1 MEETTGQLSGD
12 SQSQAVLQLKRSAG
26 TMSAWL
32 KFLGIVSIIS
42 GAVVAITIVGIII
55 AWLPIWLGVLL
66 FQAGDRAYQSQYSE
80 NLKEIVQMVDKLRMY
95 FIIYGVLTILGI
107 TFTVLTIIFTKAFL
121 DEFSRSVQDMLIYS
135 F

>member
-66 FQAGDRAYQSQYSE
+66 FQAGDRAYQS
-80 NLKEIVQMVDKLRMY
+80 
-95 FIIYGVLTILGI
+95 
-107 TFTVLTIIFTKAFL
+107 
-121 DEFSRSVQDMLIYS
+121 
-135 F
+135 